1 MRSSTLYSAL
11 PRVPYGVKAVPIRA
25 DTISEPFMTLTR
37 ALVVAA
43 LLVAIPQGLH
53 AQTPQP
59 PTPTGPPPIPTGP
72 PPLPGGSAS
81 GTGIC
86 TIVGPVL
93 GPSDF
98 GVAAGQVVADMSAVR
113 LDDGRVRLYVFAQGL
128 GIVSA
133 VSVATNGLAFAPE
146 SGTRMPDGSGMP
158 RVLAIPGGGGRM
170 FFTSGNGI
178 KSATS
183 TDGLAFTAEPGFR
196 VTAEAAG
203 FSDTT
208 VAATSGATVVTLED
222 GRYRMYFS
230 DLPRPGD
237 PPGRH
242 RVKSAVSTDMLT
254 WRVEEGIRVGPG
266 APVLTESA
274 EHPFALRNPDGS
286 VTLYYGKFSGPGSG
300 SAQPE
305 GTYQSR
311 SADGLSFEQEA
322 LNVYFGNDPDALR
335 LMDGTLVLYY
345 GQFDAQVGGT
355 VNVAKCPDQAP

>member
-1 MRSSTLYSAL
+1 
-11 PRVPYGVKAVPIRA
+11 
-25 DTISEPFMTLTR
+25 MTLTR
-37 ALVVAA
+37 ALAIAA

-72 PPLPGGSAS
+72 PPLPGGSAPAS
-81 GTGIC
+81 GTGSC

-113 LDDGRVRLYVFAQGL
+113 LADGRVRLYLFAQGL

-133 VSVATNGLAFAPE
+133 VSVATDGLAFTPE

-158 RVLAIPGGGGRM
+158 RVLATPGGGWRM

-183 TDGLAFTAEPGFR
+183 TDGLTFTAEPGFR

-208 VAATSGATVVTLED
+208 VAATSGATVVTLPD

-237 PPGRH
+237 PPGHHPVR
-242 RVKSAVSTDMLT
+242 SAVSTDMLT
-254 WRVEEGIRVGPG
+254 WRVEDGVRIGPG

-274 EHPFALRNPDGS
+274 EHPFALANPDGS

-305 GTYQSR
+305 GAYQST
-311 SADGLSFEQEA
+311 SIDGLTFEQES
-322 LNVYFGNDPDALR
+322 LDVFFGNDPDALR
-335 LMDGTLVLYY
+335 LIDGTLVLYY

-355 VNVAKCPDQAP
+355 INVAHCPDPVP